1 MEVVHD
7 RPWSRVLRIS
17 TAEDDL
23 YLKQCAPVQAFEVPL
38 TVALAARWPDR
49 MPEVVAADVERAWLL
64 LRDGGTRLREG
75 GEPDTF
81 ARALELYGELQ
92 RDEAAHVDELLALG
106 LPDVR
111 LPVAAAAYEPFF
123 ERDHGLARDEAAR
136 LRALAPRYRELCAEL
151 AAFGLPDS
159 IQHDDLH
166 DGNVFVRDGRVAIF
180 DWGDSS
186 IGHPLWSW
194 IKALGVERHRGLD
207 TEILAAAYLAAWMT
221 VAPEEQLRAA
231 LRVAVPVGTF
241 AYALQYRRQLDF
253 MPAEARLAY
262 EAYMP
267 EQLRLLSARLASA

>member
-1 MEVVHD
+1 M
-7 RPWSRVLRIS
+7 
-17 TAEDDL
+17 
-23 YLKQCAPVQAFEVPL
+23 
-38 TVALAARWPDR
+38 
-49 MPEVVAADVERAWLL
+49 
-64 LRDGGTRLREG
+64 
-75 GEPDTF
+75 
-81 ARALELYGELQ
+81 
-92 RDEAAHVDELLALG
+92 
-106 LPDVR
+106 
-111 LPVAAAAYEPFF
+111 
-123 ERDHGLARDEAAR
+123 
-136 LRALAPRYRELCAEL
+136 
-151 AAFGLPDS
+151 
-159 IQHDDLH
+159 
-166 DGNVFVRDGRVAIF
+166 AIF

-221 VAPEEQLRAA
+221 VAPEERLRAA